1 MLDIAVS
8 FNRYKFIGNEFLTW
22 LWYLIENEPEKL
34 VNEKKHTIILEI
46 GNRIVL
52 ENRVNEDS
60 SEVITIKGDDAD
72 LKEGII
78 ALKKGAVVTELHLV
92 LRENELEWRFNIKGE
107 SFHFSGLKTPET
119 GKIEKKEDI
128 DGAILER
135 SYLYGKVIDTIDDL
149 FRTFINL
156 RITEQWKKEVV
167 PQIKQWIS

>member
-8 FNRYKFIGNEFLTW
+8 FNKYKFIGNEFLTW
-22 LWYLIENEPEKL
+22 LWYLIENESEKL
-34 VNEKKHTIILEI
+34 VDGKNHLVILEI
-46 GNRIVL
+46 GNKIVL
-52 ENRVNEDS
+52 ENNVSEDS

-92 LRENELEWRFNIKGE
+92 LRENELEWRFTIKGE
-107 SFHFSGLKTPET
+107 SFHYSGLKTPET

-149 FRTFINL
+149 FHTFIEI
-156 RITEQWKKEVV
+156 RISDQWAKEVV
-167 PQIKQWIS
+167 PQIKGWIA

>member
-34 VNEKKHTIILEI
+34 VDGKKHLITLEI
-46 GNRIVL
+46 GNKIVL
-52 ENRVNEDS
+52 ENHVGEDS

-72 LKEGII
+72 LKEGMI

-92 LRENELEWRFNIKGE
+92 LRDNELEWRFTIKGE
-107 SFHFSGLKTPET
+107 SFHFSGLKPPET

-149 FRTFINL
+149 FHTFIKI
-156 RITEQWKKEVV
+156 RIADQWAKEVV
-167 PQIKQWIS
+167 PQIKGWIS